1 MPGYLPILS
10 HYQAAPLI
18 AARGSDVTELSTTL
32 DFGLSTVMATL
43 SADGVTFSDGL
54 LLTWAQLEDI
64 ADDSNGCFVVEGDD
78 LRKVQAFS
86 EVTNRACSLYPTPGP
101 PTLLVGGFPMHRI
114 KDTDPGKDTR
124 SKIKALGRV
133 SGRVLDTNT
142 GLGYTAIALSQ
153 YAEHVTTVEL
163 DPAVIKVGR
172 DNPHSRGLYTNGNI
186 TQVMGDSFDVVE
198 DQDDEAFDRVL
209 HDPPTYQLAG
219 HLYSREF
226 YEEVRRVLKRGGRM
240 FHYIGDPDSKQGA
253 RVTRGVVKR
262 LGEAGFKKVQPRPR
276 AYGVVAFK

>member
-1 MPGYLPILS
+1 MILS
-10 HYQAAPLI
+10 HYQASALLQ
-18 AARGSDVTELSTTL
+18 ARKSGEAEATTTA
-32 DFGLSTVMATL
+32 DFGLSTVTVTL
-43 SADGVTFSDGL
+43 TNAGVVYPADMIS
-54 LLTWAQLEDI
+54 WALLEDI
-64 ADDSNGCFVVEGDD
+64 AADSNGCFVIEADGA
-78 LRKVQAFS
+78 RKVQAFS

-114 KDTDPGKDTR
+114 KNTDPGKDTR
-124 SKIKALGRV
+124 SKIKALGKV

-163 DPAVIKVGR
+163 DPAVIEVAS
-172 DNPHSRGLYTNGNI
+172 DNPHSRALFDNVNI

-198 DQDDEAFDRVL
+198 DQADESFDRVL

-226 YEEVRRVLKRGGRM
+226 YEDVWRILKRGGRM

-253 RVTRGVVKR
+253 RVTRGVVQR
-262 LGEAGFKKVQPRPR
+262 LGEAGFKRVQPRPR